1 MKNQKQKHD
10 TSFIKNAM
18 SKKMTTCMII
28 SHNLIQLEGILTLL
42 LTRYLLSNRVKS
54 SLVPKYKNIVVAR
67 IITSG
72 IYRRRNLKCLIFYK
86 GTNRLG
92 INVPAIDYQ
101 TIVYWNVLRTT
112 KEIIILLNF
121 FEHRFLHL
129 ICKCIFT
136 GHPFL
141 VSLNT
146 DHLK

>member
-1 MKNQKQKHD
+1 MISVIEMKNQKQKHD

-28 SHNLIQLEGILTLL
+28 SHNLIQLEGIFLV
-42 LTRYLLSNRVKS
+42 RNRVKS
-54 SLVPKYKNIVVAR
+54 SLVPKNKNIVVAR

-112 KEIIILLNF
+112 KEIII
-121 FEHRFLHL
+121 
-129 ICKCIFT
+129 I
-136 GHPFL
+136 
-141 VSLNT
+141 
-146 DHLK
+146 